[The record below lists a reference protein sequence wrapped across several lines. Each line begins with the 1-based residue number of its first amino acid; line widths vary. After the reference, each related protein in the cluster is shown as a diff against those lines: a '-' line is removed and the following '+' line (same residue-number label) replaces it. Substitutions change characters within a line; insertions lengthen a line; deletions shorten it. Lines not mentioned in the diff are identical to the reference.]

1 MWCDESSQ
9 FWCTDLGQLFVGLL
23 VLVAA
28 VVIYRL
34 IMKSWSKPRDMSKYS
49 QITGTFSSVVD
60 KVDDADESEQEAE
73 DTDQNEDDEEDDD
86 EDDDEDNDDE
96 DDEENFD
103 IDEAFVEWQEEN
115 KLPDLTNA
123 SVIGEFFGF
132 NNAKEIAIA
141 GYDPENKEFLLTVKL
156 VTGEITSFY
165 FSSELID
172 FMASSQSIILMNVVF
187 EEYFLES
194 EFTWEDAESIEES
207 LAKIDWN
214 SNIFTEENC
223 KKIKIH
229 LTEAAYLKALRTKIC

>member
-1 MWCDESSQ
+1 MECGLESSS
-9 FWCTDLGQLFVGLL
+9 FWCRDFGQVLILTFIF
-23 VLVAA
+23 VLVGISVWQGYFA
-28 VVIYRL
+28 IKRYNQ
-34 IMKSWSKPRDMSKYS
+34 PRDMSKYS
-49 QITGTFSSVVD
+49 QINGTFSSVVD

-73 DTDQNEDDEEDDD
+73 DTDQNEDDE

-165 FSSELID
+165 FPSELID
-172 FMASSQSIILMNVVF
+172 FMASSQSNILMNVVF